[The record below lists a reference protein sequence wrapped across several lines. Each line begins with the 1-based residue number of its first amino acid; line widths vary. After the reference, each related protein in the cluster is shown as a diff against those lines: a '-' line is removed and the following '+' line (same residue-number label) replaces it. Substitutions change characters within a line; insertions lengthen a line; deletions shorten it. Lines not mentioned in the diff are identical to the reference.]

1 MPELTLRLHV
11 GWLKA
16 RGRKCHLAI
25 IVLGI
30 GKKPQLRGHTEV
42 RNCEVAD
49 LFQDG
54 IATQLQ
60 VNLLRRVQV
69 VDRQRRDLHDIANIE
84 QVQPLALVEV
94 SKENFHVDRFF
105 NTSQFASASA
115 LPV

>member
-1 MPELTLRLHV
+1 M
-11 GWLKA
+11 
-16 RGRKCHLAI
+16 LASKVI
-25 IVLGI
+25 SE
-30 GKKPQLRGHTEV
+30 PQSTS
-42 RNCEVAD
+42 D

-69 VDRQRRDLHDIANIE
+69 VDCQRRDLHDIANIE

-115 LPV
+115 LPVRLLLSLVLDHA